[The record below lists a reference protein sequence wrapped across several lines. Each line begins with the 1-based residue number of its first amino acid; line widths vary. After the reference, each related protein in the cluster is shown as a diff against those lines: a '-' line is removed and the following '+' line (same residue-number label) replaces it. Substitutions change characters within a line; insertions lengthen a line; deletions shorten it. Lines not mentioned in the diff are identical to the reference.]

1 MKNLNTNI
9 KIVFTFNFKIKHNLD
24 FLLHDEFDINF
35 LNNFNFP
42 DFKSQYHYNDF
53 FFL

>member
-1 MKNLNTNI
+1 MKKLNSNI
-9 KIVFTFNFKIKHNLD
+9 KTVFTFNFKINTKLD
-24 FLLHDEFDINF
+24 FLLDNEFEVNF

-42 DFKSQYHYNDF
+42 NFKSEYHYNDF